1 MGAHLIEWQ
10 FRNGCGLYLLTLSY
24 EGQPAANQ
32 EQRIAMIGPEVV
44 TSSSGASRRQP
55 GITVFAAV
63 WLLSAVAAATFTTA
77 CGQQQAAPQAAAN
90 QPPPAAP
97 VKTIT
102 LRSTDIPSSSE
113 YVGTLKSRRSID
125 LNPQVDGQVTEI
137 FVKSGDVVK
146 AGAPVMQIDPLKQE
160 ATLSGQEAARA
171 AQVANVQLAQTSW
184 DRAKLLY
191 DAGVVS
197 RQILDQVQSS
207 LDSAKEQLKYLDQQV
222 SAQQVQLRYFRVVAP
237 TDGIIGDVPVR
248 VGDRVTPA
256 TLLTTMDQPGN
267 LELYVNVP
275 VERSRDLRPGIRVQ
289 LLDTTG
295 SVQAESRIDFIS
307 PQVSNET
314 QSVLAKATLEN
325 SSGTLRPSQFARTRV
340 IWGVRQ
346 GAMLPVLA
354 VSRINGQFFVWV
366 VEAGASPVARQK
378 LVRLGELI
386 GNEYPV
392 LEGVKAGDHI
402 IVEGG
407 QFLLDGAP
415 VTETPR
421 DAGRAS

>member
-1 MGAHLIEWQ
+1 
-10 FRNGCGLYLLTLSY
+10 
-24 EGQPAANQ
+24 
-32 EQRIAMIGPEVV
+32 MIGPEVV
-44 TSSSGASRRQP
+44 PSISDSSRGRGRAP
-55 GITVFAAV
+55 ATALA
-63 WLLSAVAAATFTTA
+63 WLLSAVAVVAFATA
-77 CGQQQAAPQAAAN
+77 CGQQQAAPQAAAS
-90 QPPPAAP
+90 QAPPAAP
-97 VKTIT
+97 VKTIV
-102 LRSTDIPSSSE
+102 LRSKEIPSTSE

-125 LNPQVDGQVTEI
+125 LSPQVDGQITEI
-137 FVKSGDVVK
+137 FVRSGDVVK

-171 AQVANVQLAQTSW
+171 AQVANVQLAQTEW
-184 DRAKLLY
+184 DRVKQLF

-197 RQILDQVQSS
+197 RQVLDQAQSS
-207 LDSAKEQLKYLDQQV
+207 LDAAKEQLKYLEQQV
-222 SAQQVQLRYFRVVAP
+222 SAQQVELRYYRVVAP
-237 TDGIIGDVPVR
+237 TAGMIGDIPVR

-256 TLLTTMDQPGN
+256 TLLTTMDQPGS

-275 VERSRDLRPGIRVQ
+275 VERSRELRPGLRVQ
-289 LLDTTG
+289 LVDSAG

-307 PQVSNET
+307 PQVSTDT

-340 IWGVRQ
+340 VWGVRQ
-346 GAMLPVLA
+346 GATLPVLA

-366 VEAGASPVARQK
+366 VEGGDSPVARQK

-392 LEGVKAGDHI
+392 LEGVQAGDHVV
-402 IVEGG
+402 VEGG

-415 VTETPR
+415 VTETPQ